1 MWNVSLWRADLFD
14 YYLKVAPASPKAEL
28 QSANPQIHLAYLF
41 KIVVEK
47 ARVANALTEGWD

>member
-41 KIVVEK
+41 KIIVEK
-47 ARVANALTEGWD
+47 TRVATHPTL